1 MNQINIKKNI
11 NTHLFF
17 NYYAVIFNITINILL
32 LPVYLKYIDRNLYGY
47 WLATGSL
54 LGIISMIDPGMADF
68 VKQKT
73 GQYYGEK
80 KFELLVPF
88 FKTSILITTAFSL
101 LFFIVGYFTKGFLFD
116 FIKIQNNNYLQILN
130 NCFILTLASTSLML
144 LNYSLNAFS
153 IGIMSSLGQGVIF
166 VISSLFMV
174 ISTIFFLLTN
184 HGLFSLVYGILARSI
199 MVFILT
205 LLYIYRRYLIEKW
218 STSIKY
224 IKLKEILPTILHS
237 YSGRVGLMLL
247 SNMENI
253 LITRYLG
260 PTINLNYSVT
270 RKVFDTLR
278 LFFERTF
285 VSFLPSITFLNAKN
299 TLEIFFEKYRN
310 KLILVIYLFVFA
322 GLWSILFNKFFI
334 SLWVGSSFYSGDILN
349 VLILASVLVN
359 LLSYCLSNFLFSIG
373 DILFVNRINLIQ
385 SIVTFLLSFI
395 GIKLFQ
401 MEGYL
406 LFQMTS
412 VIIISVFLFTRKMLT
427 KKIIKKSHKLNYNW
441 LFVIV
446 AVAILVYSFSHTLNI
461 NSYYSLIIY
470 TLMYTIFFI
479 GFALISNQKLR
490 NSLFSFL
497 KLYFK

>member
-17 NYYAVIFNITINILL
+17 NYYSVVFNITINILL
-32 LPVYLKYIDRNLYGY
+32 LPVYLKYIDKNLYGY

-80 KFELLVPF
+80 KYELLVPF
-88 FKTSILITTAFSL
+88 LKTSILITTAFSL
-101 LFFIVGYFTKGFLFD
+101 LFFIVGYLTKGFLFD
-116 FIKIQNNNYLQILN
+116 FIKIHNNIYLHILN
-130 NCFILTLASTSLML
+130 NCFTLTLASTSLML

-174 ISTIFFLLTN
+174 ITTIFFLLTN

-199 MVFILT
+199 LVFILT

-218 STSIKY
+218 PISIKY

-260 PTINLNYSVT
+260 PAINLNYSVT

-285 VSFLPSITFLNAKN
+285 MSFLPSITFLNATN
-299 TLEIFFEKYRN
+299 TLQSFFEKYRN
-310 KLILVIYLFVFA
+310 KLILIIYLLFFA
-322 GLWSILFNKFFI
+322 CTWAIIFNESFI
-334 SLWVGSSFYSGDILN
+334 SLWVGSNFYLGDMLN
-349 VLILASVLVN
+349 GLILICVLVN
-359 LLSYCLSNFLFSIG
+359 LVSYCLSNLLFSIG

-385 SIVTFLLSFI
+385 SLFTLILSFI
-395 GIKLFQ
+395 GIKLFHF
-401 MEGYL
+401 EGYL
-406 LFQMTS
+406 IFQMFS
-412 VIIISVFLFTRKMLT
+412 VLFISVFLFTRKILV
-427 KKIIKKSHKLNYNW
+427 KDLIHFESGVNFKHVLIIIYVALVYYISSIIK
-441 LFVIV
+441 
-446 AVAILVYSFSHTLNI
+446 I
-461 NSYYSLIIY
+461 NSFHSLLFF
-470 TLMYTIFFI
+470 TLSYFILFF
-479 GFALISNQKLR
+479 LITLITSPKLR
-490 NSLFSFL
+490 IDLFSFINNSS
-497 KLYFK
+497 K

>member
-17 NYYAVIFNITINILL
+17 NYYSVIFNITINILL

-88 FKTSILITTAFSL
+88 LKTSILITTAFSL

-116 FIKIQNNNYLQILN
+116 FIKIQNSNYLQILN

-144 LNYSLNAFS
+144 LNYSLNAFA

-199 MVFILT
+199 LVFILT
-205 LLYIYRRYLIEKW
+205 LFYIYRRYLIEKW
-218 STSIKY
+218 SISIKY

-260 PTINLNYSVT
+260 PTANLNYSVT

-285 VSFLPSITFLNAKN
+285 MSFLPSIIFLNAKN
-299 TLEIFFEKYRN
+299 TLQLFFDKYRS
-310 KLILVIYLFVFA
+310 KLILIIYLFVFS
-322 GLWSILFNKFFI
+322 GIWTILFNKYFI
-334 SLWVGSSFYSGDILN
+334 SLWLGSSFYSGDILN

-359 LLSYCLSNFLFSIG
+359 LLSYCFSNFLFSIG

-385 SIVTFLLSFI
+385 SIVTFLLSYI

-406 LFQMTS
+406 IFQMFSILLFS
-412 VIIISVFLFTRKMLT
+412 VYLFTRKIL
-427 KKIIKKSHKLNYNW
+427 IKKLIHFESSIDYKQVLI
-441 LFVIV
+441 FVIYF
-446 AVAILVYSFSHTLNI
+446 ILVYCISSIIKI
-461 NSYYSLIIY
+461 NSFYSLIIF
-470 TLMYTIFFI
+470 TLIYFISFF
-479 GFALISNQKLR
+479 AMTLIASPKLR
-490 NSLFSFL
+490 IYLFSF
-497 KLYFK
+497 FKKYSK